1 VLSSPFMAPHS
12 RFLQSSRIE
21 TWTSWM
27 FAENFFYILL
37 SIVIIAIAFKSYTSL
52 SIRRDKMLIHQLL
65 YQETDSKLS
74 LPTRQKEKAPSSCK
88 PEDPNQRLRAL
99 KEELS
104 QPAFKPIHPW
114 IAPPSPLPGPYDA
127 PYYPLPSIRRYSQ
140 DSSTDSIP
148 EEIQAISYTRRI
160 STTSNTSE
168 DPTLHGTITVSNH
181 GWRRTQWT
189 VSKG

>member
-1 VLSSPFMAPHS
+1 MAPHS
-12 RFLQSSRIE
+12 RFLQPTWIE
-21 TWTSWM
+21 TWTSWI
-27 FAENFFYILL
+27 FTDSFFYIPLL
-37 SIVIIAIAFKSYTSL
+37 IVIIAIAFKSYTVR
-52 SIRRDKMLIHQLL
+52 SIRRDTMLIHQLL
-65 YQETDSKLS
+65 YQEKDSKLS
-74 LPTRQKEKAPSSCK
+74 LPTRSKDKAPPSCK
-88 PEDPNQRLRAL
+88 PEDPNQRLQAL

-127 PYYPLPSIRRYSQ
+127 PYYPLPSIRRHSQ

-148 EEIQAISYTRRI
+148 EEIQAISYSRRI
-160 STTSNTSE
+160 STCSNTAE